1 MESGGF
7 LLDAASGG
15 IDLGLSRRQSLK
27 TIAAIAAFPA
37 AARAASPLDAH
48 AVKLVVLDVGGTII
62 QDHGEVPQAMQSALA
77 KGGVKVSLAEI
88 NDWRGA
94 SKREMVRHF
103 VELRTR
109 PDVPRTALIETI
121 YGDFNAQV
129 NEAYAKVQPIAG
141 AENAIRAMK
150 KSGLLV
156 ATTTGFDRQTLDLIF
171 GRLGWHDD
179 FVATV
184 ASDEVADGRPAPF
197 MLFHAMESA
206 RVQNVMQVV
215 AVGDTPLDLQAGTN
229 AGLRGVIGVYS
240 GAATE
245 ERLRQEPHT
254 HILPSV
260 AELPDLLRS
269 QF

>member
-1 MESGGF
+1 M
-7 LLDAASGG
+7 A
-15 IDLGLSRRQSLK
+15 LSRRGSLK
-27 TIAAIAAFPA
+27 AIAAAAAFPA
-37 AARAASPLDAH
+37 AAHAAASAGVAAPAI
-48 AVKLVVLDVGGTII
+48 KLVVLDVGGTII
-62 QDHGEVPQAMQSALA
+62 QDHGEVPQAMRSAL
-77 KGGVKVSLAEI
+77 GHRGVAASLAEI

-103 VELRTR
+103 VELRTK
-109 PDVPRTALIETI
+109 PDAGRAALIEAI
-121 YGDFNAQV
+121 YGDFSAQV
-129 NEAYAKVQPIAG
+129 NVAYAKVQPIAG

-150 KSGLLV
+150 RSGLLV

-206 RVQNVMQVV
+206 RVQNVMEVV
-215 AVGDTPLDLQAGTN
+215 AVGDTPLDLQAGNN

-245 ERLRQEPHT
+245 ERLRQERHT

-260 AELPDLLRS
+260 AELPDLLHS

>member
-1 MESGGF
+1 MST
-7 LLDAASGG
+7 A
-15 IDLGLSRRQSLK
+15 LSRRASLK
-27 TIAAIAAFPA
+27 TIAAAAAFPA
-37 AARAASPLDAH
+37 AAHAASGGVALPAIRLIA
-48 AVKLVVLDVGGTII
+48 LDVGGTII
-62 QDHGEVPQAMQSALA
+62 QDHGEVPKAMQSALSH
-77 KGGVKVSLAEI
+77 GGVAASLAEI

-103 VELRTR
+103 VELRTKADAKR
-109 PDVPRTALIETI
+109 AALIDTI
-121 YGDFNAQV
+121 YADFSAQV

-141 AENAIRAMK
+141 AENAMK
-150 KSGLLV
+150 KSGFLV

-171 GRLGWHDD
+171 GRLGWHDE
-179 FVATV
+179 FVTTV

-206 RVQNVMQVV
+206 RVQNVMEVV
-215 AVGDTPLDLQAGTN
+215 AVGDTPLDLQAGNN

-245 ERLRQEPHT
+245 ERLRQERHT

-260 AELPDLLRS
+260 AELPELLRS

>member
-1 MESGGF
+1 MAF
-7 LLDAASGG
+7 
-15 IDLGLSRRQSLK
+15 SRRQSLK
-27 TIAAIAAFPA
+27 TIAAIAAFPT
-37 AARAASPLDAH
+37 AARGAASLDAH
-48 AVKLVVLDVGGTII
+48 GVKLVVLDVGGTII

-77 KGGVKVSLAEI
+77 KRSVKVSLAEI

-103 VELRTR
+103 VELRTK
-109 PDVPRTALIETI
+109 PDAARTALIESI
-121 YGDFNAQV
+121 YGDFSAQV

-171 GRLGWHDD
+171 GRLGWRDE

-184 ASDEVADGRPAPF
+184 ASDEVAEGRPAPF

-206 RVQNVMQVV
+206 RVQNVLDVV
-215 AVGDTPLDLQAGTN
+215 AVGDTPLDLQAGAN
-229 AGLRGVIGVYS
+229 AGLRGNIGVYS
-240 GAATE
+240 GAATA
-245 ERLRQEPHT
+245 ERLKQERHT

-260 AELPDLLRS
+260 ADLPALLHS